1 MCISSHGRRVGV
13 IFFIQKMMTF
23 LAIKK
28 EKEKERKKKKRM
40 PDDMT

>member
-1 MCISSHGRRVGV
+1 MCISSHGRRAGV

-28 EKEKERKKKKRM
+28 EKEKEKEKNAR
-40 PDDMT
+40 

>member
-1 MCISSHGRRVGV
+1 MSSHGRRVGV

-28 EKEKERKKKKRM
+28 RKRKKEKEKNAR
-40 PDDMT
+40 